1 MNVTIE
7 HPTNRSN
14 FTIVYLGADFRIAFS
29 YQTAIGLYRTGH
41 GWLVADNQWGPTTG
55 KHLNY
60 LDNGDRGNRVPVG
73 EIAKLIEAATK

>member
-7 HPTNRSN
+7 HPTNRPN

-29 YQTAIGLYRTGH
+29 YQTAVGVYRTGK
-41 GWLVADNQWGPTTG
+41 GWLVAESQWGPTTG

-60 LDNGDRGNRVPVG
+60 LDGGDKSARVPV
-73 EIAKLIEAATK
+73 EDIATIIERVAS